1 MSFNATNKTGIAEP
15 IEVTDFLQFLPSF
28 GVGIGVALTA
38 PLGNLISGLTKNA
51 ISATSK
57 LVNPSA
63 ILPTKGIST
72 IFSGLR
78 TPTITANKA
87 LLGGG
92 LTVGGLGILSLTP
105 GGQNLTNTTGS
116 AVRDISQLGSNITDF
131 ISKNPIVPIAL
142 IGLAGLI
149 AIGAMKK

>member
-1 MSFNATNKTGIAEP
+1 MSFNATNSTGIAEP
-15 IEVTDFLQFLPSF
+15 IQVTDFLQFIPSI
-28 GVGIGVALTA
+28 GAGIGLALTA

-57 LVNPSA
+57 LVNPA
-63 ILPTKGIST
+63 PILPTKGLST

-78 TPTITANKA
+78 TPTISTKA
-87 LLGGG
+87 LG
-92 LTVGGLGILSLTP
+92 LAGITVGGISVLSLSP

-116 AVRDISQLGSNITDF
+116 AVHDIAQVGSNITDF

-142 IGLAGLI
+142 IGLVALL
-149 AIGAMKK
+149 AVGAMKK

>member
-28 GVGIGVALTA
+28 GAGLGVALTA

-51 ISATSK
+51 ITATSK
-57 LVNPSA
+57 LVNPA
-63 ILPTKGIST
+63 PILPTKGLST

-78 TPTITANKA
+78 TPTISSKA
-87 LLGGG
+87 LAGGA
-92 LTVGGLGILSLTP
+92 LTVGGISILSLTP
-105 GGQNLTNTTGS
+105 GGQNLTNTSGS
-116 AVRDISQLGSNITDF
+116 AVHDISQLGSNITDF

-142 IGLAGLI
+142 IGLGFLVVL
-149 AIGAMKK
+149 GVMKK